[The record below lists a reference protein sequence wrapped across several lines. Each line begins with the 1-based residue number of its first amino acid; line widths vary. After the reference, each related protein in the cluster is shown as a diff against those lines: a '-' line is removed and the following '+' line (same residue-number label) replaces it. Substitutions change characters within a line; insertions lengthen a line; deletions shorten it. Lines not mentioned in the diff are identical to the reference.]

1 MKNILIIL
9 ADGFEEV
16 EALVPID
23 VLRRVNY
30 NVVIAGLDKKEITST
45 HNIKILCDDIL
56 DNQKEN
62 MFDCVILP
70 GGMPGTLNLKN
81 SELVKNII
89 LKHHKENKLIGAI
102 CAAPSILEG
111 LGLLKDK
118 KATSYPSFL
127 NDENTNKLE
136 DKVVK
141 DENIITSRGAGTAFD
156 FAYKILETL
165 GGNVSA
171 LKDTMMFKESN

>member
-1 MKNILIIL
+1 MKRILVIL

-30 NVVIAGLDKKEITST
+30 QVVIAGLDKKEITST
-45 HNIKILCDDIL
+45 HNIALLCDDIL
-56 DNQKEN
+56 DNQKN
-62 MFDCVILP
+62 GLFDCIILP

-81 SELVKNII
+81 SETVRNII
-89 LKHHKENKLIGAI
+89 LKHHNQNKLIGAI
-102 CAAPSILEG
+102 CAAPSILEE
-111 LGLLKDK
+111 LGLLKGK
-118 KATSYPSFL
+118 HATSYPSFL
-127 NDENTNKLE
+127 NDENTIILE
-136 DKVVK
+136 DRVVI

-165 GGNVSA
+165 GGNA
-171 LKDTMMFKESN
+171 KELKNTMMYQEDK